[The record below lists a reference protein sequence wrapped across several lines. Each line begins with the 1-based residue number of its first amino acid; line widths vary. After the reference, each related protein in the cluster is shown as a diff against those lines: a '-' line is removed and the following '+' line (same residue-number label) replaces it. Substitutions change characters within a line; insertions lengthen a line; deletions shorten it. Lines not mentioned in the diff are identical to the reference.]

1 MKERSIVNLLKVLEK
16 LVAIVITIL
25 VIMIT
30 TTAKALTFLGVIES
44 NPFSI
49 VGVVLW
55 PMMIVM
61 IFGLAYNLYK
71 IEKFKNIKDF
81 FDVIK
86 DKDCRKIMIEDII
99 GYIKKDSKAGVW
111 YARSSMNKIIVLTMF
126 DGALLWYFIPQIEI
140 PFMIVALTIGAI
152 SIVRDTYNRFTVV
165 FS

>member
-1 MKERSIVNLLKVLEK
+1 MKRRMVNLLKVLEK
-16 LVAIVITIL
+16 FAAIVITIL

-30 TTAKALTFLGVIES
+30 TTAKVLTFLGIIES
-44 NPFSI
+44 NPFDI
-49 VGVVLW
+49 VGVMLW
-55 PMMIVM
+55 PMMMVM

-86 DKDCRKIMIEDII
+86 DKDCRRIMIEDII
-99 GYIKKDSKAGVW
+99 DYIKKDSKAGVW
-111 YARSSMNKIIVLTMF
+111 YAKSSMNKIIVLTMF

-152 SIVRDTYNRFTVV
+152 SIVRDTYNRFNVV

>member
-25 VIMIT
+25 VIAIT

-49 VGVVLW
+49 VGVALW

-86 DKDCRKIMIEDII
+86 DKDCRRIMIEDII

-126 DGALLWYFIPQIEI
+126 DGALLWYFIPQIEV
-140 PFMIVALTIGAI
+140 PFMIVALTIGAV

>member
-1 MKERSIVNLLKVLEK
+1 MKRRMVNLLKVLEK
-16 LVAIVITIL
+16 FAAIVITIL

-30 TTAKALTFLGVIES
+30 TTAKVLTFLGIIES
-44 NPFSI
+44 NPFDI
-49 VGVVLW
+49 VGVMLW
-55 PMMIVM
+55 PMMMVM

-71 IEKFKNIKDF
+71 IEKFKDIKDF

-86 DKDCRKIMIEDII
+86 DKDCRRIMIEDII

-140 PFMIVALTIGAI
+140 PFMIVAITIGAI